1 MMLNYLFYNSTPK
14 YENKIEKKK
23 KDDMSSLQSCIEN
36 ASITLILVGSILVVI
51 SLLMSTFFADNLRSS
66 SVYKLFCLTSGLWLV
81 IIIAQVLTF
90 LFSSTIFQ
98 NSTHLF
104 LNDQKGNAAHKWNPL
119 STGLFLTNVITFSCV
134 SVLSFCG
141 IFSYV
146 VSTFSG
152 TNGRLLAS
160 TIFSFSLNLVFM
172 ALQFIYIL
180 IRIHKIKGIKFSK
193 YLPFFLPGFSCM
205 LESIAMNVK
214 HKMEQSLLDKKS
226 KRGMHKKK
234 LEDHV
239 LHHDENIFLIN

>member
-1 MMLNYLFYNSTPK
+1 MMLNYLFYSSTPK
-14 YENKIEKKK
+14 YENKIERKK

-36 ASITLILVGSILVVI
+36 ASITLILVGSIVVAI
-51 SLLMSTFFADNLRSS
+51 SVLMSTFFADNLRSS

-104 LNDQKGNAAHKWNPL
+104 LNDQKGSAA
-119 STGLFLTNVITFSCV
+119 NVLTFSCV

-152 TNGRLLAS
+152 TNGRMLAS
-160 TIFSFSLNLVFM
+160 TIFSFSLNLVFL
-172 ALQFIYIL
+172 AFQFLYIL
-180 IRIHKIKGIKFSK
+180 FRIHKIKGIKFSK

-214 HKMEQSLLDKKS
+214 HKMKQSLLDKKS

-239 LHHDENIFLIN
+239 MHQDENIFLIN